1 MELSNPFN
9 PLQTY
14 EETAIVNSETSMTL
28 YQAPA
33 TPKGRKRRALSSPK
47 KMLTPTP
54 INTPKSMLLKAK
66 ALIERAMKEE
76 TDHANKVNLESA
88 ILDLQIALGQKSSP
102 EVQIEDL
109 SEEEQFLRK
118 KVMQKSTKPVH
129 QTKDQKLSLVKNL
142 LQEICKDKNEET
154 DQLQIEILLQM
165 VEKAQKN
172 QPIGKVQEK
181 SESGQDTNIQ
191 IALLQKQVTD
201 IKANMAK
208 KMNQVLEV
216 ISQKKTPTYAEIA
229 SKNLPIPQVV
239 ITKKPASQ
247 LTSQAGNPT
256 TVQKKPAEKRR
267 EKSAYRERRQ

>member
-1 MELSNPFN
+1 
-9 PLQTY
+9 
-14 EETAIVNSETSMTL
+14 
-28 YQAPA
+28 
-33 TPKGRKRRALSSPK
+33 
-47 KMLTPTP
+47 
-54 INTPKSMLLKAK
+54 
-66 ALIERAMKEE
+66 
-76 TDHANKVNLESA
+76 
-88 ILDLQIALGQKSSP
+88 
-102 EVQIEDL
+102 
-109 SEEEQFLRK
+109 
-118 KVMQKSTKPVH
+118 
-129 QTKDQKLSLVKNL
+129 
-142 LQEICKDKNEET
+142 
-154 DQLQIEILLQM
+154 M

-201 IKANMAK
+201 IEANMAK

-256 TVQKKPAEKRR
+256 TVQKKPAEKPR
-267 EKSAYRERRQ
+267 EKTAYREKRLILQTLKDFIENLDAMQIRDQVNNAFFKEEGETQPTVAMVIKSQSNQSIVITTMPNFSAKYLVEKKEVWKNIIPHQKIYTDEKWVKIMIHTVSIRLFNIDDDLYLLRQKIKTFNPEIKLMKTPQ